1 MKNKKGL
8 IFALI
13 ILMSVGFAAV
23 TTTLIIN
30 GRTTI
35 AENEEDYQVYFSG
48 AVVDKEDYTNEIIS
62 KDKKTITFETILKSK
77 DEISTLEYEVTNAST
92 IYDAK

>member
-30 GRTTI
+30 
-35 AENEEDYQVYFSG
+35 
-48 AVVDKEDYTNEIIS
+48 
-62 KDKKTITFETILKSK
+62 
-77 DEISTLEYEVTNAST
+77 
-92 IYDAK
+92 